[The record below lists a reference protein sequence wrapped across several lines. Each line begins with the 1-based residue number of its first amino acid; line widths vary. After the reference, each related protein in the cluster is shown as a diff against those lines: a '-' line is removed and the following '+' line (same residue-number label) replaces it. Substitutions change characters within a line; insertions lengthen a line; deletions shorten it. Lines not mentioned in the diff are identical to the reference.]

1 MATAKALVAMAEGE
15 KPHSS
20 ISDWVEI
27 LTSDRYEEDSYDGVN
42 ELLESVRILGMDGVT
57 ESSRA
62 IRKKLKYGN
71 VHRQLRALTVCIAS
85 SMCNQQSRNDDLLPQ
100 LLRAMSENG
109 GKGYKSSFANEQLLE
124 RLKDM
129 ATDVSDLYPRDLS
142 SAPIAKVASLQSL
155 VDPKVKR
162 KLLSVFH
169 AWKLAFAVSPSE
181 WTLPSR
187 VADRQI
193 SDRKTPGTS
202 PSLVYMTSTRARR

>member
-85 SMCNQQSRNDDLLPQ
+85 SVRSQCSHINVFRNLSFSGLCQRTEGRDT
-100 LLRAMSENG
+100 RALSPTNNC
-109 GKGYKSSFANEQLLE
+109 S
-124 RLKDM
+124 
-129 ATDVSDLYPRDLS
+129 SDLRT
-142 SAPIAKVASLQSL
+142 
-155 VDPKVKR
+155 
-162 KLLSVFH
+162 
-169 AWKLAFAVSPSE
+169 W
-181 WTLPSR
+181 LP
-187 VADRQI
+187 
-193 SDRKTPGTS
+193 
-202 PSLVYMTSTRARR
+202 M